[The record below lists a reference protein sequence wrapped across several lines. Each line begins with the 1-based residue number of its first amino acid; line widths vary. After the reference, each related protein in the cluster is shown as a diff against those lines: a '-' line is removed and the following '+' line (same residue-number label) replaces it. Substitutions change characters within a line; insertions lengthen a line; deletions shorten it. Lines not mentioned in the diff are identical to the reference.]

1 MPLWGAFLGIL
12 LDCAV
17 AVRGGARGGGRRFP
31 PPCPARRPQGIA
43 PTDAPVGHVQ
53 RIPVCAV
60 IYFHNNDGTGVW
72 VDGARCGG
80 RRFPPPG
87 PARRPQGIAPTDAPV
102 GRVPANPVGLRR
114 GGSWRRALWWA
125 TIPPAVPRQA
135 TTRDRPYG
143 GDAPVGHVRRV
154 PVCAVIYFHNNDG
167 TGVWVDG
174 ARVGGRRFPPPGP
187 ARRPQGIA
195 PTGGMPLWGMSGG
208 FPFAR

>member
-1 MPLWGAFLGIL
+1 MTGRGFGWMARVVVGDDSHRRAPPGDHKGSPLRMPLWGAFLRIL

-31 PPCPARRPQGIA
+31 PPGPARRPQGIA

-80 RRFPPPG
+80 RRFPPPC

-102 GRVPANPVGLRR
+102 GRVQ
-114 GGSWRRALWWA
+114 W
-125 TIPPAVPRQA
+125 
-135 TTRDRPYG
+135 
-143 GDAPVGHVRRV
+143 V
-154 PVCAVIYFHNNDG
+154 PVFARIYFHNNDD
-167 TGVWVDG
+167 WVTPPK
-174 ARVGGRRFPPPGP
+174 GRYYHVYSL
-187 ARRPQGIA
+187 RRGD
-195 PTGGMPLWGMSGG
+195 
-208 FPFAR
+208 